1 MCKGGWRQAEIG
13 VLHGLFT
20 LYEYTGRL
28 DEWTELFEE
37 VIPDFLDENGQPLR
51 GTEIWWVFIMD
62 HRQRV
67 AYRRKDMATAEE
79 LARAVVAVEGARCAD
94 FRDQDSEALSY
105 SQRAS

>member
-1 MCKGGWRQAEIG
+1 
-13 VLHGLFT
+13 
-20 LYEYTGRL
+20 
-28 DEWTELFEE
+28 
-37 VIPDFLDENGQPLR
+37 
-51 GTEIWWVFIMD
+51 MD